1 MSRLPW
7 GTTYDRIWTVST
19 SARTTY
25 HHGSLPDALLDAA
38 AQVVQERGVD
48 AMSLREV
55 ARRAGVSHSAPAHHF
70 GDKAG
75 LVTAVAREGFRR
87 FLVSLAEADTAFAD
101 ADPAVRLTEIGVAYV
116 SFAVENPA
124 YFSVMWRSDLQDP
137 THPAVAEFSVPAF
150 EILERDVAA
159 LQALGWRSG
168 SDPLAA
174 AIGCW
179 SVAHGLATLWLEGA
193 LVGRQQNTEIDD
205 LARQVLGDVLAR

>member
-1 MSRLPW
+1 M
-7 GTTYDRIWTVST
+7 ST
-19 SARTTY
+19 STRSTY
-25 HHGSLPDALLDAA
+25 HHGSLPEALLDAA

-87 FLVSLAEADTAFAD
+87 FLLALADADDAFAD
-101 ADPAVRLTEIGVAYV
+101 AGPAVRLTEIGVAYV
-116 SFAVENPA
+116 RFAVDNPA
-124 YFSVMWRSDLQDP
+124 YFSIMWRSDLQDP
-137 THPAVAEFSVPAF
+137 TDPAVIEFSVPAF

-159 LQALGWRSG
+159 MQALGWREE
-168 SDPLAA
+168 SDTLVA

-179 SVAHGLATLWLEGA
+179 SVVHGLATLWLEGA
-193 LVGRQQNTEIDD
+193 LAGQQEGVEIGV
-205 LARQVLGDVLAR
+205 LARQVLGDVLSH